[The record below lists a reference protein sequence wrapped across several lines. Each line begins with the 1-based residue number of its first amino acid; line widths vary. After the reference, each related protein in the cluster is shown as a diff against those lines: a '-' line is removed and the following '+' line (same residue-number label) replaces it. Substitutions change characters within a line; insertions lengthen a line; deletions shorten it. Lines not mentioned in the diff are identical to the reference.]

1 MADNDTMAVM
11 IKKYITAYLR
21 TLNPDFDESRW
32 KSRRAVEGY
41 DEMTYSLNF
50 IDAGVVSRRTPQP
63 ISVEVHDSWRIT
75 SSEYGDRYEPE
86 YIKLY
91 FVDYSTTRNVYLS
104 ENALERT
111 LSDLQLIKEGTTAP
125 PRDEGSIV
133 ETPPRNNARIV
144 QPPPIDYEAL
154 ILEKI
159 RNCWSRWNS
168 HAIMLLV
175 DTTIDDVNQ
184 RITRE
189 DVAHVGRFRL
199 QAIIADLI
207 SERMQEKL
215 EAKIAAAW
223 PDRRDVASAMQDL
236 DARLSRI
243 ASMT

>member
-1 MADNDTMAVM
+1 MADDDTMAVR
-11 IKKYITAYLR
+11 IKNQITAYLR
-21 TLNPDFDESRW
+21 GLDPDFDERRW
-32 KSRRAVEGY
+32 
-41 DEMTYSLNF
+41 
-50 IDAGVVSRRTPQP
+50 VSYNDLDGFKGKIYEIKFSDTGLVSPRTPQP
-63 ISVEVHDSWRIT
+63 SSLEVHDSWRIT
-75 SSEYGDRYEPE
+75 SMEYGSQSEPA

-91 FVDYSTTRNVYLS
+91 FADYSTARHVYSS
-104 ENALERT
+104 ESALQRT
-111 LSDLQLIKEGTTAP
+111 LSDLQLIKEGTTA
-125 PRDEGSIV
+125 EGSIV